1 MESCPYLQHV
11 KVVSSTAPLLRRVVL
26 CRGKKKEHC
35 CVCVCVFF
43 FFFFFLKPSF
53 SAPAL
58 RLVEAGPGI
67 QVFAG
72 NTPGS
77 TSHGEPKQTWP
88 FPHATESG
96 SVPYQIPL

>member
-26 CRGKKKEHC
+26 CRGKKKDIVVF
-35 CVCVCVFF
+35 VCV
-43 FFFFFLKPSF
+43 FFFLKPSF